1 MSRHQN
7 NPRLNRSRRRDEQR
21 VLAEKLGV
29 NVDADQDPVAAILK
43 VSGLPADTLIDEE
56 SGVAELFARTI
67 QNVREG
73 LKPVMDD
80 SGKLIQ
86 VAHNAAVDIKVE
98 FKSVDMKRKGLI
110 FKSKQKQSTIAVHLA
125 TRILPEE

>member
-43 VSGLPADTLIDEE
+43 VSGLAADTLIDEE

-67 QNVREG
+67 QNVR
-73 LKPVMDD
+73 
-80 SGKLIQ
+80 
-86 VAHNAAVDIKVE
+86 
-98 FKSVDMKRKGLI
+98 
-110 FKSKQKQSTIAVHLA
+110 
-125 TRILPEE
+125 